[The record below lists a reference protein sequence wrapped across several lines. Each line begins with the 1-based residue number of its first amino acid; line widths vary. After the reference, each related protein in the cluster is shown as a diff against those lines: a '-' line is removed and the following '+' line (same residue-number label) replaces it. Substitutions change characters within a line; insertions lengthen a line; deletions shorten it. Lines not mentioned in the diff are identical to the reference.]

1 VNNRHIALI
10 VEDDKET
17 AEDLLEILRTTE
29 CDSVIVD
36 NHEDALA
43 TLQRKSFCLILLDLQ
58 IKAKSE
64 SIKGHVDHG
73 RLLLRKIRQSH
84 GDHNGTAFWLPVL
97 IVSGFAREADE
108 AVEVMKSGANDV
120 IQKPLEN
127 QQVSARIRRALEDSG
142 RTSHAVCRDKPPT
155 QRPDFSKGVMISI
168 PGDRIGR
175 RTRVMVGSTPVEVTD
190 SSLWVL
196 LHLMVALRKG
206 SQVHK
211 TDLGGSTDQGF
222 KGVSNLRNELKSAL
236 AGAEIVK
243 NHYHGLYSFTD
254 QVTIGE
260 CATDSLLKI
269 GDVRISDL
277 AKQLRKQPRTKPKKV

>member
-1 VNNRHIALI
+1 
-10 VEDDKET
+10 
-17 AEDLLEILRTTE
+17 
-29 CDSVIVD
+29 
-36 NHEDALA
+36 
-43 TLQRKSFCLILLDLQ
+43 
-58 IKAKSE
+58 
-64 SIKGHVDHG
+64 
-73 RLLLRKIRQSH
+73 
-84 GDHNGTAFWLPVL
+84 
-97 IVSGFAREADE
+97 
-108 AVEVMKSGANDV
+108 
-120 IQKPLEN
+120 
-127 QQVSARIRRALEDSG
+127 
-142 RTSHAVCRDKPPT
+142 
-155 QRPDFSKGVMISI
+155 MISI